1 MWWVWL
7 ASKWWLFHVKHVWGH
22 WGFGG
27 GCPTEG
33 FHNVEA
39 ILFIGFSAL
48 SPQYI
53 PCSCC
58 WNQLLKRLLNVLS
71 NLVYGKFPH
80 PYHARQFG
88 CWLSH
93 CCLLS
98 PLCTVSLL
106 LSSFFTNEEG
116 HKYMFTWQG
125 MPSHLLVCTSV
136 STHGSLVA
144 FWLGWEK
151 QPLSPFCKGRM

>member
-27 GCPTEG
+27 GCPTEE

-88 CWLSH
+88 CGCPTAASSLHFALSLYFFFPSLQMKRVISI
-93 CCLLS
+93 CS
-98 PLCTVSLL
+98 PDRGCHLIFLCAPQSL
-106 LSSFFTNEEG
+106 
-116 HKYMFTWQG
+116 HM
-125 MPSHLLVCTSV
+125 V
-136 STHGSLVA
+136 
-144 FWLGWEK
+144 
-151 QPLSPFCKGRM
+151 PL